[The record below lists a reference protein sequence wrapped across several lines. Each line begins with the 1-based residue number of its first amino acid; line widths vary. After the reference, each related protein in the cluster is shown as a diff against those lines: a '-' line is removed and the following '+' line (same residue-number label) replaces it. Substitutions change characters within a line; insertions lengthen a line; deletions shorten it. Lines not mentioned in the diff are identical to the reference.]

1 MRNFLALVI
10 ASWMLSSPLASQS
23 IDERMDKL
31 AIAGIVREWESQK
44 ALIVT
49 LQAQLEQIR
58 NDATASGKEVE
69 MLKAALAQ
77 LRQDNAKIAA
87 DLDHAQKIN
96 ELQTAECNSAL
107 SAEKKKGFKK
117 LLWGIAGGAAF
128 GIILGAA
135 VAQ

>member
-1 MRNFLALVI
+1 MRSFLALLTV
-10 ASWMLSSPLASQS
+10 SWMLSSPLVSQS
-23 IDERMDKL
+23 IESRTDKL
-31 AIAGIVREWESQK
+31 AMAGIVREWEAQK
-44 ALIVT
+44 ALLVT
-49 LQAQLEQIR
+49 LQAQLEQIK
-58 NDATASGKEVE
+58 NDATAGGKEVE

-128 GIILGAA
+128 GIIFGAA
-135 VAQ
+135 VSQ

>member
-1 MRNFLALVI
+1 MRKFLALVI
-10 ASWMLSSPLASQS
+10 ASWMLSSPLVSQHIES
-23 IDERMDKL
+23 RTDREAM
-31 AIAGIVREWESQK
+31 AGIVREWGAQK

-58 NDATASGKEVE
+58 NDATAGGKEVE
-69 MLKAALAQ
+69 MLEAALTQ

-128 GIILGAA
+128 GILLGAA
-135 VAQ
+135 VSK